1 MRLSVKQDSRG
12 QRESEPGPERSI
24 SSLLEKKNYRVTKWL
39 RLLSNGENNAF
50 QGFRPKAKIDIGY
63 HQMLLKNQRSGSK
76 TVRSFF
82 SFLILKGIIVL
93 KSTSIC
99 NLLNK
104 NINFNKNETQSKI
117 ENPAYSFRETNLVP

>member
-1 MRLSVKQDSRG
+1 MRLSVKQDTRG
-12 QRESEPGPERSI
+12 QRESEPGPERFI
-24 SSLLEKKNYRVTKWL
+24 SSLLEKKKPQSDKWL

-76 TVRSFF
+76 TVYSF

-99 NLLNK
+99 DLLNK

>member
-1 MRLSVKQDSRG
+1 MRLSVKQDTRG
-12 QRESEPGPERSI
+12 QRESEPGPEWFI
-24 SSLLEKKNYRVTKWL
+24 SSLLEKTTQSDKWL

-50 QGFRPKAKIDIGY
+50 QGFRPKVKIDIGY
-63 HQMLLKNQRSGSK
+63 HQMLLKNQRPGSK
-76 TVRSFF
+76 TVCSF

-99 NLLNK
+99 NFLNK
-104 NINFNKNETQSKI
+104 NINFNKNKTQSKI